1 MLFLVS
7 QSLRH
12 RQAANWAESLPCC
25 GWAGPGALPEM
36 GIPSG
41 AVSLL
46 LGILAP
52 DQGPEPKLLLYNQ
65 RPDYKLDETRIE
77 TQVIFSSPFILPSQQ
92 AGPGGTLTTC
102 PEATGLVREGWAM
115 VGLPL
120 KQELP
125 SSFRMTQSP
134 SFHLL
139 EAFFLDRNQ
148 GGCRISALCKGS
160 NQPHSPRPS
169 SPCLSPRFAS
179 CSPVPSIQLT
189 TLLLL
194 SPSQMGTRCTLDK
207 VRERN
212 LTQTNQQRKH
222 NQAKQTETKRQ

>member
-1 MLFLVS
+1 M
-7 QSLRH
+7 
-12 RQAANWAESLPCC
+12 
-25 GWAGPGALPEM
+25 
-36 GIPSG
+36 
-41 AVSLL
+41 
-46 LGILAP
+46 
-52 DQGPEPKLLLYNQ
+52 K
-65 RPDYKLDETRIE
+65 TRIE

-92 AGPGGTLTTC
+92 AGPGGTLATC

-139 EAFFLDRNQ
+139 EAFYLDRNQ
-148 GGCRISALCKGS
+148 GGCRISALGKGS

-222 NQAKQTETKRQ
+222 NQAKQTEIKRQ